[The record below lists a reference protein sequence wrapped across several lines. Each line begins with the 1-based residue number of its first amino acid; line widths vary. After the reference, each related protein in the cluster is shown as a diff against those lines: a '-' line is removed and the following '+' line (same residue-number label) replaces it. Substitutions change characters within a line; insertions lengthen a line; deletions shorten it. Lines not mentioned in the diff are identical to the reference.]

1 VYGTIYQALSVDI
14 TSKGD
19 NSNKLKKEIAC
30 NKLRYYSLLIVIHC
44 YQDCLYYVLFPF
56 AALICITCQDD
67 TDKAFANYR
76 LLQSLGL
83 TIGFFSGTFLCVA
96 FKLYI
101 LMILLVVAIMFYVL
115 AEYKVR
121 QVDGDVFEGQIE
133 VN

>member
-1 VYGTIYQALSVDI
+1 M
-14 TSKGD
+14 
-19 NSNKLKKEIAC
+19 
-30 NKLRYYSLLIVIHC
+30 
-44 YQDCLYYVLFPF
+44 YVRSPIIS
-56 AALICITCQDD
+56 ALICITCPED

-76 LLQSLGL
+76 LLQSFGL
-83 TIGFFSGTFLCVA
+83 TIGFLSGTFMCVA

-121 QVDGDVFEGQIE
+121 QVDGDHFEGQIE

>member
-1 VYGTIYQALSVDI
+1 M
-14 TSKGD
+14 
-19 NSNKLKKEIAC
+19 
-30 NKLRYYSLLIVIHC
+30 
-44 YQDCLYYVLFPF
+44 
-56 AALICITCQDD
+56 
-67 TDKAFANYR
+67 
-76 LLQSLGL
+76 
-83 TIGFFSGTFLCVA
+83 CVA